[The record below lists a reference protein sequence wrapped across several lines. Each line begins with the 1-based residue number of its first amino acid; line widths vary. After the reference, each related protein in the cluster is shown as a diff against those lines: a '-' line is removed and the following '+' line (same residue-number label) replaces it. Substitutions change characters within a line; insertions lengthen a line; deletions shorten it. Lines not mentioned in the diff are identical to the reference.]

1 MIYYFSST
9 GNSRALATTIAQHLN
24 DKAVDIVPLLHADD
38 SPSLTLGPTEKLG
51 FVFPIYGWSLP
62 DIVRTFLE
70 SLRIEGYNRQYVYF
84 AVTCGDDVGVADRPI
99 RKTFEQAGLHL
110 DAGYSVTMPDSYVCL
125 PGFDVDKPEERDRK
139 LAQFRPRVR
148 EIAEQVERRAVVM
161 DIHRG
166 RFPWLKTN
174 VLGWFFRKYLITDKP
189 FRTTSDCISC
199 GLCAKVCPM
208 HNIELA
214 PACGESSR
222 SSRGSRV
229 QEIMFNAQSSTPQG
243 SRELAFAVGEAGA
256 NLAGKFESAAAMFN
270 VTWLGHCTG
279 CLACYHHCPTRAIR
293 FGRRTEKKGQYLYK
307 NRL

>member
-24 DKAVDIVPLLHADD
+24 DKAVDIVPLLHADE

-99 RKTFEQAGLHL
+99 RKVFSEAGLHL

-125 PGFDVDKPEERDRK
+125 PGFDVDKPEERESKFAR
-139 LAQFRPRVR
+139 FRPRVK
-148 EIAEQVERRAVVM
+148 EIAEQVLRRAVVM

-166 RFPWLKTN
+166 CFPWLKTN
-174 VLGWFFRKYLITDKP
+174 VLGWYFRKFLITDKP

-208 HNIELA
+208 HNITVMSQ
-214 PACGESSR
+214 ESN
-222 SSRGSRV
+222 V
-229 QEIMFNAQSSTPQG
+229 Q
-243 SRELAFAVGEAGA
+243 
-256 NLAGKFESAAAMFN
+256 
-270 VTWLGHCTG
+270 WHGHCTG

-293 FGRRTEKKGQYLYK
+293 FGKRTEKKGQYLYSK
-307 NRL
+307 YCEST

>member
-1 MIYYFSST
+1 
-9 GNSRALATTIAQHLN
+9 
-24 DKAVDIVPLLHADD
+24 
-38 SPSLTLGPTEKLG
+38 
-51 FVFPIYGWSLP
+51 
-62 DIVRTFLE
+62 
-70 SLRIEGYNRQYVYF
+70 
-84 AVTCGDDVGVADRPI
+84 
-99 RKTFEQAGLHL
+99 
-110 DAGYSVTMPDSYVCL
+110 MPDSYVCL

-166 RFPWLKTN
+166 RFPWIKTN

-229 QEIMFNAQSSTPQG
+229 QEIMFNAQCS
-243 SRELAFAVGEAGA
+243 
-256 NLAGKFESAAAMFN
+256 MFN
-270 VTWLGHCTG
+270 VRWLGHCTG

-293 FGRRTEKKGQYLYK
+293 FGRRTEKKGQYLDSKY
-307 NRL
+307 REP